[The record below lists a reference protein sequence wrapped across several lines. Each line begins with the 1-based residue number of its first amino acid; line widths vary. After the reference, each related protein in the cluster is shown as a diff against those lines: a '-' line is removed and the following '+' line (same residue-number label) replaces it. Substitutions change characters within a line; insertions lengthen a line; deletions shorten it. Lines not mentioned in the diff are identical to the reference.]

1 MKKLK
6 LNQMEILLGGQTQS
20 AADANDISEGKMTWG
35 CAGAIFGTALAFAGL
50 VTATGGSRTR
60 YCCNINANSTNEFSC
75 LWINFK
81 FMKKNKIKTIAILSL
96 LLAGV
101 MGAYIAPTI
110 FKVGNN
116 FLEKRELVGSCF
128 TLIMCLLTSIAM
140 FFEYF
145 KPNKNDK

>member
-1 MKKLK
+1 
-6 LNQMEILLGGQTQS
+6 
-20 AADANDISEGKMTWG
+20 
-35 CAGAIFGTALAFAGL
+35 
-50 VTATGGSRTR
+50 
-60 YCCNINANSTNEFSC
+60 
-75 LWINFK
+75 
-81 FMKKNKIKTIAILSL
+81 MKKNKIKTIAILSL